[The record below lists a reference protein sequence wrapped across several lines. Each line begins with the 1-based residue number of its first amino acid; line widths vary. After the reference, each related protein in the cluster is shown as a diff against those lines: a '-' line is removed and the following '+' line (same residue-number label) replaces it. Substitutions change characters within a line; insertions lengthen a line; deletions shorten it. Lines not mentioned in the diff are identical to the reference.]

1 MRDIEEQLAYVDVRV
16 ELLAQFS
23 LQRGGVGFSRVD
35 LSAWK
40 LPHAG
45 KVNAVL
51 SSRDEERILLLDD
64 GCDDNH
70 ARESVGKDTQCRR
83 IGQSAQ
89 RGFRAEHTVAP
100 KSISA

>member
-1 MRDIEEQLAYVDVRV
+1 VRDVEDQLAYVDVGV

-23 LQRGGVGFSRVD
+23 FQRGGVRFSVVD
-35 LSAWK
+35 LPARK
-40 LPHAG
+40 LPHAC
-45 KVNAVL
+45 KVDSVL
-51 SSRDEERILLLDD
+51 TTRDKESSGLFDD

-70 ARESVGKDTQCRR
+70 ARESVGKDTQCRL
-83 IGQSAQ
+83 IGHSAQ